1 MKTKTRKIRGTKRRY
16 NKKTK
21 NSKRGGFTD
30 YFKKYVYSDPSAAK
44 TTSNPELTS
53 SNQEITT
60 TNPELTSDTEI
71 NTNNPDVNTYNPEIN
86 TYNPDINTT
95 KQSPKK
101 YSSLTSGVTTSITR
115 STKAYNMPAILGSIS
130 SKINALLIHN
140 KVNYKFSNGFNA
152 NDYDIENVPA
162 TGDNDGRGTLKEN
175 AKREEITGLQ
185 SKLYNMSTDS
195 YDKYKKKQPNGNTV
209 PTK

>member
-1 MKTKTRKIRGTKRRY
+1 MKTKTRKIRGMKRKY

-21 NSKRGGFTD
+21 NAKRGGFTD
-30 YFKKYVYSDPSAAK
+30 YFKKYVYSDPAAA
-44 TTSNPELTS
+44 TPPPS
-53 SNQEITT
+53 
-60 TNPELTSDTEI
+60 
-71 NTNNPDVNTYNPEIN
+71 NPEIN
-86 TYNPDINTT
+86 TTTPEINTPNPEINTT
-95 KQSPKK
+95 ASGTNPPNPEINTVTPSQTPKK

-115 STKAYNMPAILGSIS
+115 SAKAYNMPAILGAMS

-152 NDYDIENVPA
+152 GDYDIESVPA
-162 TGDNDGRGTLKEN
+162 DGDNDGRGILKEN

-195 YDKYKKKQPNGNTV
+195 YDKYKNKPSTGNTE
-209 PTK
+209 PNK

>member
-1 MKTKTRKIRGTKRRY
+1 MKTKTRKIRGMKRKY

-21 NSKRGGFTD
+21 NAKRGGFTD
-30 YFKKYVYSDPSAAK
+30 YFKKYVYADPAAAAP
-44 TTSNPELTS
+44 TPS
-53 SNQEITT
+53 
-60 TNPELTSDTEI
+60 
-71 NTNNPDVNTYNPEIN
+71 NPEIN
-86 TYNPDINTT
+86 TPNPEINTT
-95 KQSPKK
+95 TPEINKTTTEINKTSPGTNTTTQSQTPKK

-115 STKAYNMPAILGSIS
+115 SAKAYNMPAILGAMS

-152 NDYDIENVPA
+152 GDYDIESVPA
-162 TGDNDGRGTLKEN
+162 DGDNDGRGILKEN

-195 YDKYKKKQPNGNTV
+195 YDKYKNKPPTGNTE
-209 PTK
+209 TNK